1 MVHAVDYHVAREK
14 FHRRKPALPLNA
26 QILMPSLDIYAPD
39 DALEFRR
46 GCQIDVRIL
55 VRYYRPGDVVRLW
68 VDDSLKG
75 DLSSPFHVGGRF
87 AKFRYVW
94 DTSQSS
100 RGAHVI
106 RVHLLRGG
114 RVIGNPDTQRVRIFA
129 MRWPEPGIIWGGF
142 NLNPNIGRI
151 HRGVDIWFSH
161 PNYNVA
167 GFPTAQ
173 PIEDAH
179 EGIQNVPDTQD
190 ERGGWRYWLRT
201 TEQKRVDLMGERDG
215 IPVYKTRYVW
225 TYYAHLLSHPR
236 DGKREDNSGNAETT
250 GSHLHFS
257 VFLSEDTNQP
267 RYDSG
272 ECEDPIRWLQPET
285 FYVLTGRING
295 AGNGVVVSI
304 RGGRVDGRVK
314 TPGEHFR
321 VHIPPGTTVT
331 ITPQKEGYTFIPS
344 SHTVTVN
351 SEVVEVNFDAIPD

>member
-1 MVHAVDYHVAREK
+1 
-14 FHRRKPALPLNA
+14 
-26 QILMPSLDIYAPD
+26 
-39 DALEFRR
+39 
-46 GCQIDVRIL
+46 
-55 VRYYRPGDVVRLW
+55 
-68 VDDSLKG
+68 
-75 DLSSPFHVGGRF
+75 
-87 AKFRYVW
+87 
-94 DTSQSS
+94 
-100 RGAHVI
+100 
-106 RVHLLRGG
+106 
-114 RVIGNPDTQRVRIFA
+114 
-129 MRWPEPGIIWGGF
+129 MRWPEPEIIWGGF

-314 TPGEHFR
+314 TPGEHLR

-351 SEVVEVNFDAIPD
+351 SEVVEVDFDAIPD